1 MTQTL
6 SASLVLCQRELIRF
20 VRQRNRVIGSLVTPL
35 VFWVFIGFGMGHS
48 FAGTPGQAVGQASQG
63 YTTYF
68 FPGTILLSLLF
79 TAIFSTISI
88 IEDRREGFLQGVLV
102 APVGRL
108 AIVGGK
114 VLGGAMMA
122 TGQGVILVLLGW
134 ASGVIH
140 LSAVLFLASIGVMFI
155 ASVGL
160 TALGLFI
167 AWRLTSTQGF
177 HVIMNIFLMPMW
189 LLSGALFPIRDDT
202 PRLFAAVM
210 LVNPLTYALASLRR
224 VLGDAGP
231 VWPSHL
237 NGPVVSLAIMSIA
250 TAAMVA
256 AAAWIAQGR
265 SAADA
270 A

>member
-6 SASLVLCQRELIRF
+6 SASFVLCQRELIRF

-48 FAGTPGQAVGQASQG
+48 FAGTAGQEQQG

-102 APVGRL
+102 APVGRN

-114 VLGGAMMA
+114 VLGGAVMA
-122 TGQGVILVLLGW
+122 TLQGVILVLLGW
-134 ASGVIH
+134 VSGVIH
-140 LSAVLFLASIGVMFI
+140 LSAVSFLASIVVMFI
-155 ASVGL
+155 ASIGL
-160 TALGLFI
+160 TALGLLI
-167 AWRLTSTQGF
+167 AWKLTSTQGF
-177 HVIMNIFLMPMW
+177 HVVMNIFLMPMW

-202 PRLFAAVM
+202 PRLFAGVM

-224 VLGDAGP
+224 TMGDVSP
-231 VWPSHL
+231 VWPSKL
-237 NGPVVSLAIMSIA
+237 NGLPVSLAITVIA
-250 TAAMVA
+250 TIAMVA
-256 AAAWIAQGR
+256 AAAWIAQSR